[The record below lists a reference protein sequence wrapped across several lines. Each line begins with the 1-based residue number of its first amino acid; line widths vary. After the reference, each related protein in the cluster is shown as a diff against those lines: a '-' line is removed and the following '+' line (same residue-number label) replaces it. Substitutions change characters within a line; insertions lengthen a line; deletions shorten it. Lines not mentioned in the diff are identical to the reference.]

1 MRRLGSPHSNG
12 TPKRG
17 PECDITLAPS
27 PDEPLI
33 MGKQPLRLCASTPP
47 PSPHQPP
54 PLAWNC
60 WGGERCAADRAPW
73 KAVYSDHAVV
83 AALLG
88 LKFLKT
94 V

>member
-27 PDEPLI
+27 PDEPVI

-47 PSPHQPP
+47 QPSPAPTP
-54 PLAWNC
+54 SLELLG
-60 WGGERCAADRAPW
+60 GGEGVLPTGHPG
-73 KAVYSDHAVV
+73 KLSIQTT
-83 AALLG
+83 L
-88 LKFLKT
+88 
-94 V
+94 

>member
-27 PDEPLI
+27 PDEPVI

-47 PSPHQPP
+47 QPSP
-54 PLAWNC
+54 
-60 WGGERCAADRAPW
+60 APTP
-73 KAVYSDHAVV
+73 SLE
-83 AALLG
+83 LLG
-88 LKFLKT
+88 GGKVCCRQGTLESCLFRPRCSSCALGS
-94 V
+94 